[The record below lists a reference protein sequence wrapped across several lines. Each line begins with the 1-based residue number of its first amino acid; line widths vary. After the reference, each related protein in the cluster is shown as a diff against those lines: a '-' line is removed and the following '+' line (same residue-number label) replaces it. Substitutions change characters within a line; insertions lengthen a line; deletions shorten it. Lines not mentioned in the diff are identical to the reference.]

1 MDLNDRA
8 PIFLCDRR
16 GRLQGDDRIMAGVVE
31 QGERMMEH
39 EIEERRAYLRHV
51 MAQEIPIGLTPVER
65 LCLAILRQAVADYFG
80 DDLRQR
86 EDAAQYFAHSP
97 LYQSTLRL
105 FGLPPDMLPEGMQ
118 LIFSDTGEVVMPEK
132 ASLALETLVRQLS
145 GTQLK
150 VVMTMGLLSGPAS
163 AGRISRRCELHRGTV
178 MAALSQLMEEG
189 LVESLEEK
197 NYIVWRLPDEVRHLL
212 SDMWGSAA
220 DDAASG
226 A

>member
-1 MDLNDRA
+1 
-8 PIFLCDRR
+8 
-16 GRLQGDDRIMAGVVE
+16 
-31 QGERMMEH
+31 MMEH
-39 EIEERRAYLRHV
+39 ESEERRAYLRRV
-51 MAQEIPIGLTPVER
+51 MAQEIPTALTPVQR

-80 DDLRQR
+80 NDLQQR

-105 FGLPPDMLPEGMQ
+105 FGLPPDMLPEGME

-132 ASLALETLVRQLS
+132 ATLALETLVRRLS

-150 VVMTMGLLSGPAS
+150 VMMTMGLLDGPAS
-163 AGRISRRCELHRGTV
+163 AGRISRHCQLHRGTV

-197 NYIVWRLPDEVRHLL
+197 NYMVWTLPDEVRRLL
-212 SDMWGSAA
+212 SDMWGNVA
-220 DDAASG
+220 DET
-226 A
+226 